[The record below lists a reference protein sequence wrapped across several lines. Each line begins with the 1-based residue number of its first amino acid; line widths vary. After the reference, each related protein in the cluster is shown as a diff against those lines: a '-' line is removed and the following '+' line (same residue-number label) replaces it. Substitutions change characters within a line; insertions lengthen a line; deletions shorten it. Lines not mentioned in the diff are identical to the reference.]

1 MKIIGFS
8 SGVVGREGNVD
19 RMVKEI
25 MSGSGYESEFVKL
38 TDINYSGCKG
48 CVELCAKPQV
58 CVLKDDLFPYY
69 QKIREAD
76 AVIVGSPVYS
86 GNINANALAFIE
98 RFFGYGHVVKT
109 LRDKPFVLVISG
121 YRTADVAAGR
131 FRRRLRNTRVNIL
144 DVVYYKSWTP
154 PCVSCGRHKECSV
167 GGLYRMYGDKSHS
180 LEISSELIHHW
191 EDDPETVAAV
201 NATAMKLRNHRFN
214 TSDKD
219 NDPGPGQV
227 NRPVKDRKVGSTAG

>member
-1 MKIIGFS
+1 MVWRFVMKIIGFS

-25 MSGSGYESEFVKL
+25 MAESGYESEFVKL
-38 TDINYSGCKG
+38 TDLNYSGCKG

-58 CVLKDDLFPYY
+58 CMLEDDLFPYY

-76 AVIVGSPVYS
+76 AVVIGSPVYS
-86 GNINANALAFIE
+86 GNINANTLAFIE

-109 LRDKPFVLVISG
+109 LRRKPFVLVISG

-131 FRRRLRNTRVNIL
+131 FHHHLRNTRANIL

-154 PCVSCGRHKECSV
+154 DLPPENGTRYNIVRRGNKWSEKGTHRN
-167 GGLYRMYGDKSHS
+167 KS
-180 LEISSELIHHW
+180 L
-191 EDDPETVAAV
+191 T
-201 NATAMKLRNHRFN
+201 N
-214 TSDKD
+214 
-219 NDPGPGQV
+219 
-227 NRPVKDRKVGSTAG
+227 